1 MDSGFAQ
8 KALEALNSLSD
19 GFNTFVGS
27 TITEAVWNG
36 DAADNAKEQVTGKI
50 NPKVEEVKEKL
61 NNLISA
67 MALVEKAQIQK
78 ENMAEA
84 DRCIAEAQKSG
95 ASKEAI
101 DKEVSKL
108 RGERRDFERT
118 YNEVIKQI
126 KAALK

>member
-118 YNEVIKQI
+118 YYEVIKQI

>member
-8 KALEALNSLSD
+8 KALNSLSD

-108 RGERRDFERT
+108 RGERRDFEKVSGDR
-118 YNEVIKQI
+118 Y
-126 KAALK
+126 